1 MIELSQR
8 KLADKSIDY
17 QALDD
22 ITFNPELLSTPVG
35 GDKNTFVPSSS
46 SALSDESLTGGDDIS
61 YAQRKSTQII
71 RPPSATWGIHWK
83 KPSFIGLMFLVGF
96 ILSLAHHLYYMS
108 LSGERTGDGKKQA
121 WPTRIGTGFAFL
133 ITSCLKATTTA
144 ALGQY
149 IWTVVKRQPLSI
161 KNLDCL
167 FALSTDPIALF
178 SIELLKGAKLAILLG
193 AITWLLGL
201 ASIAPAATLTIV
213 AKNISQEVRLPV
225 LDFSK
230 IIWNNS
236 VGGQYNAVSITNTIA
251 INTASNINVLGLS
264 RQVSG
269 SEWSYTL
276 QFHGPSIKCNEPN
289 DTQQAIFNNI
299 TKYYEQ
305 NNIFTYDDHNDNRT
319 NIKVGGGSGRIV
331 YTSWSSWYARG
342 TPNTGFLPPPLESY
356 GSDYPRLWIQT
367 STSELVCTAVN
378 ATFNIAVS
386 YIDGVQHVTQQN
398 VEIIGHYD
406 LSYMNVGILNGGPTI
421 TDSNGVTTTS
431 GTGSSA
437 SVLWNQYIPHIYALG
452 AILGGNITLQDVT
465 LGSSQ
470 NEQYSGY
477 GETNIL
483 GTGLM
488 ACEEIARTPFKNEI
502 PYHIRN
508 PSSTFTNTFTSTTQ
522 PWLCRNQ
529 TLARGIE
536 DLANN
541 ITISYL
547 SSPDLTSDSDL
558 QKIIT
563 SNTNNYYVYHPFWLL
578 VSYGLALL
586 FSTIAVAVGIRA
598 IHSNGVVHSNSF
610 SAIVATTR
618 NTELDEFL
626 GRSCLGAD
634 PLREDS
640 GQRRLKFGPV
650 LDQVITGNPNSAEEE
665 SESQWQ
671 MERHSHV
678 AFGSEQNVGQLKKG
692 ELCI

>member
-1 MIELSQR
+1 MIELISRR
-8 KLADKSIDY
+8 KPADESTDY
-17 QALDD
+17 QALEDV
-22 ITFNPELLSTPVG
+22 TFNPESRSTPVAVG
-35 GDKNTFVPSSS
+35 NSKNSFVPSS
-46 SALSDESLTGGDDIS
+46 LSDESLTDGDDVS
-61 YAQRKSTQII
+61 YNQRKSTQIS
-71 RPPSATWGIHWK
+71 RPPFATWGVHWK
-83 KPSFIGLMFLVGF
+83 KPSFIGLMFFAGF

-108 LSGERTGDGKKQA
+108 LSGQRTGDEKKQA

-133 ITSCLKATTTA
+133 ITSCFKATTTA

-161 KNLDCL
+161 RNLDRL

-201 ASIAPAATLTIV
+201 ASIAPAATLMIV
-213 AKNISQEVRLPV
+213 AKNISEEVRLPV

-230 IIWNNS
+230 ASWNNS
-236 VGGQYNAVSITNTIA
+236 VDGQYNAVSITNTIA

-276 QFHGPSIKCNEPN
+276 QFYGPSIKCNEPN
-289 DTQQAIFNNI
+289 DTQQAILNNI

-305 NNIFTYDDHNDNRT
+305 NNVFTYDDKNDNRT
-319 NIKVGGGSGRIV
+319 NTTFGIGSGKIV
-331 YTSWSSWYARG
+331 YTSWSTWYAGG
-342 TPNTGFLPPPLESY
+342 TPNAGFIPPPLTLHGSY
-356 GSDYPRLWIQT
+356 YPQLWIQT
-367 STSELVCTAVN
+367 STSALVCTAVN

-386 YIDGVQHVTQQN
+386 YIDGVQYVIQQSI
-398 VEIIGHYD
+398 ETIGQYD
-406 LSYMNVGILNGGPTI
+406 LSYMDVGDIESGPTI
-421 TDSNGVTTTS
+421 TDSNGVTVATA
-431 GTGSSA
+431 TGGSA
-437 SVLWNQYIPHIYALG
+437 KVLWNQYIPHMYALG
-452 AILGGNITLQDVT
+452 AILGGNITLRDVT

-477 GETNIL
+477 GTTNIL

-488 ACEEIARTPFKNEI
+488 ACEEIASTPFKNESSYLI
-502 PYHIRN
+502 GN
-508 PSSTFTNTFTSTTQ
+508 PSSTFTNTFSSTTR

-558 QKIIT
+558 QTIFT

-578 VSYGLALL
+578 ISYGLAFL
-586 FSTIAVAVGIRA
+586 FSIMAVAVGIHA
-598 IHSNGVVHSNSF
+598 VTCNGVVHSNSF
-610 SAIVATTR
+610 SAIIATTR
-618 NTELDEFL
+618 NPELDEIL
-626 GRSCLGAD
+626 GRSCLGAE
-634 PLREDS
+634 PLREDP
-640 GQRRLKFGPV
+640 GQCRLKFGPV
-650 LDQVITGNPNSAEEE
+650 SDQVITGNHKSAEEE
-665 SESQWQ
+665 SEIQWQ
-671 MERHSHV
+671 IERHSHV
-678 AFGSEQNVGQLKKG
+678 AFGIEHNVGQLRKG
-692 ELCI
+692 DLCI

>member
-1 MIELSQR
+1 MIELSRR
-8 KLADKSIDY
+8 KLADTPIDY

-22 ITFNPELLSTPVG
+22 ITFNPESLSTPVG
-35 GDKNTFVPSSS
+35 SDKDPLVPSSS
-46 SALSDESLTGGDDIS
+46 PSDKSVADGDDIS
-61 YAQRKSTQII
+61 YAQRKSTQIT

-83 KPSFIGLMFLVGF
+83 KPSFIGLMFLAGF

-108 LSGERTGDGKKQA
+108 LSGERTGDEKKQA

-133 ITSCLKATTTA
+133 ITSCFKATTTA

-161 KNLDCL
+161 KNLDHL

-193 AITWLLGL
+193 AITWYVLNTRGLIAFGL

-230 IIWNNS
+230 AIWNNS
-236 VGGQYNAVSITNTIA
+236 VDGQYNAVSITNTIA
-251 INTASNINVLGLS
+251 INTASNIDVLGLS

-289 DTQQAIFNNI
+289 GTQQAIFNNI

-305 NNIFTYDDHNDNRT
+305 NNIFTYDDQNDNRT
-319 NIKVGGGSGRIV
+319 NTTFGVGSGRIV
-331 YTSWSSWYARG
+331 YTSWSS
-342 TPNTGFLPPPLESY
+342 
-356 GSDYPRLWIQT
+356 
-367 STSELVCTAVN
+367 CK
-378 ATFNIAVS
+378 
-386 YIDGVQHVTQQN
+386 N

-406 LSYMNVGILNGGPTI
+406 LSYMNVGSIESGPTI
-421 TDSNGVTTTS
+421 TDSNGVTTATA
-431 GTGSSA
+431 TGASA
-437 SVLWNQYIPHIYALG
+437 NVLWNQYIPHMYALG

-465 LGSSQ
+465 LGSSH

-477 GETNIL
+477 GATNIL

-488 ACEEIARTPFKNEI
+488 ACEEIASTPFKNESS
-502 PYHIRN
+502 YLIRD

-558 QKIIT
+558 QQIIT
-563 SNTNNYYVYHPFWLL
+563 SNTNNYYVYHPLWLL
-578 VSYGLALL
+578 ISYGLALL
-586 FSTIAVAVGIRA
+586 FSVIAVAVGVHA

-618 NTELDEFL
+618 NPELDKFL

-640 GQRRLKFGPV
+640 EQRRLKFGLV
-650 LDQVITGNPNSAEEE
+650 SDEVITGNLKSADGE

-671 MERHSHV
+671 MEKHSHV
-678 AFGSEQNVGQLKKG
+678 AFGPEQNVGQLRKG

>member
-1 MIELSQR
+1 MIELSRR
-8 KLADKSIDY
+8 KLADTPIDY

-22 ITFNPELLSTPVG
+22 ITFNPESLSTPVG
-35 GDKNTFVPSSS
+35 SDKDPLVPSSS
-46 SALSDESLTGGDDIS
+46 PSDKSVADGDDIS
-61 YAQRKSTQII
+61 YAQRKSTQIT

-83 KPSFIGLMFLVGF
+83 KPSFIGLMFLAGF

-108 LSGERTGDGKKQA
+108 LSGERTGDEKKQA

-133 ITSCLKATTTA
+133 ITSCFKATTTA

-161 KNLDCL
+161 KNLDRL

-201 ASIAPAATLTIV
+201 ASVAPAATLTIV

-230 IIWNNS
+230 AIWNNS
-236 VGGQYNAVSITNTIA
+236 VDGQYNAVSITNTIA
-251 INTASNINVLGLS
+251 INTASNIDVLGLS

-289 DTQQAIFNNI
+289 GTQQAIFNNI

-305 NNIFTYDDHNDNRT
+305 NNIFTYDDQNDNRT
-319 NIKVGGGSGRIV
+319 NTTFGVGSGRIV
-331 YTSWSSWYARG
+331 YTSWSSWYAGG
-342 TPNTGFLPPPLESY
+342 TPNTGFLPPSLASY
-356 GSDYPRLWIQT
+356 GSYYPQLWIQT

-406 LSYMNVGILNGGPTI
+406 LSYMNVGSIESGPTI
-421 TDSNGVTTTS
+421 TDSNGVTTATA
-431 GTGSSA
+431 TGASA
-437 SVLWNQYIPHIYALG
+437 NVLWNQYIPHMYALG

-465 LGSSQ
+465 LGSSH

-477 GETNIL
+477 GATNIL

-488 ACEEIARTPFKNEI
+488 ACEEIASTPFKNESS
-502 PYHIRN
+502 YLIRD

-558 QKIIT
+558 QQIIT
-563 SNTNNYYVYHPFWLL
+563 SNTNNYYVYHPLWLL
-578 VSYGLALL
+578 ISYGLALL
-586 FSTIAVAVGIRA
+586 FSVIAVAVGVHA

-618 NTELDEFL
+618 NPELDKFL

-640 GQRRLKFGPV
+640 EQRRLKFGLV
-650 LDQVITGNPNSAEEE
+650 SDEVITGNLKSADGE

-671 MERHSHV
+671 MEKHSHV
-678 AFGSEQNVGQLKKG
+678 AFGPEQNVGQLRKG

>member
-1 MIELSQR
+1 MIELSRR
-8 KLADKSIDY
+8 KAVDDGSIDY

-22 ITFNPELLSTPVG
+22 VTSHRESLSTPVHS
-35 GDKNTFVPSSS
+35 DKNTFVPPSSS
-46 SALSDESLTGGDDIS
+46 LSEKSLTDGDDIS
-61 YAQRKSTQII
+61 YAQRKSTQIS
-71 RPPSATWGIHWK
+71 RPRFAPWGIHWK
-83 KPSFIGLMFLVGF
+83 KPSLNVFCWLRSFIGPSPLLHV
-96 ILSLAHHLYYMS
+96 AQ
-108 LSGERTGDGKKQA
+108 RP

-133 ITSCLKATTTA
+133 ITSCFKATTTA

-161 KNLDCL
+161 RNLDRL

-178 SIELLKGAKLAILLG
+178 SIELLKGAKLAILL
-193 AITWLLGL
+193 LGL

-213 AKNISQEVRLPV
+213 AKNISEEVRLPV

-230 IIWNNS
+230 AIWNNS
-236 VGGQYNAVSITNTIA
+236 VDGQYNAVSITNTIA

-276 QFHGPSIKCNEPN
+276 QFYGPSIKCNEPN
-289 DTQQAIFNNI
+289 NIQQAIFNNI

-305 NNIFTYDDHNDNRT
+305 NNVFTYDDQNDNRT
-319 NIKVGGGSGRIV
+319 NTTFGVGSGKIV
-331 YTSWSSWYARG
+331 YSSWSTWYAGG
-342 TPNTGFLPPPLESY
+342 TPNAGFLPPPLVLHGSY
-356 GSDYPRLWIQT
+356 YPQLWIQT

-386 YIDGVQHVTQQN
+386 YIDGVQYVTQQN
-398 VEIIGHYD
+398 IEVIGRYD
-406 LSYMNVGILNGGPTI
+406 LSYMDVGDIESGPTV
-421 TDSNGVTTTS
+421 TDSKGVTTATA
-431 GTGSSA
+431 TGGWA
-437 SVLWNQYIPHIYALG
+437 KVLWNQYIPHVYALG
-452 AILGGNITLQDVT
+452 AILGGNITLRDFT
-465 LGSSQ
+465 LGGSQ

-477 GETNIL
+477 GTTNIL

-488 ACEEIARTPFKNEI
+488 ACEEIASTPFKNESSYLI
-502 PYHIRN
+502 GN
-508 PSSTFTNTFTSTTQ
+508 PSSTFTNTFTSTTR

-547 SSPDLTSDSDL
+547 SSPDLTSDGDL
-558 QKIIT
+558 QKILT
-563 SNTNNYYVYHPFWLL
+563 SNTNNYYIYHPFWLL
-578 VSYGLALL
+578 ISYGLAFL
-586 FSTIAVAVGIRA
+586 FSIMAVAVGIHA
-598 IHSNGVVHSNSF
+598 IKSNGVVHSNSF

-618 NTELDEFL
+618 NPELDEIL
-626 GRSCLGAD
+626 GRSCLGAEPLTKD
-634 PLREDS
+634 P
-640 GQRRLKFGPV
+640 GQYRLKFGPV
-650 LDQVITGNPNSAEEE
+650 LDQVITGNPKSAEEE

-678 AFGSEQNVGQLKKG
+678 AFGIEHNVGQLRKG
-692 ELCI
+692 DLCI

>member
-1 MIELSQR
+1 MIELSRR
-8 KLADKSIDY
+8 KPADESIDY
-17 QALDD
+17 QALEDV
-22 ITFNPELLSTPVG
+22 TLNPESRSTPVAVG
-35 GDKNTFVPSSS
+35 SSKNSFVPSS
-46 SALSDESLTGGDDIS
+46 LSDKSLTDGDDIS
-61 YAQRKSTQII
+61 YNQRKSTQIS
-71 RPPSATWGIHWK
+71 RPPFATWGIHWK
-83 KPSFIGLMFLVGF
+83 KPSFIGLMFFAGF

-108 LSGERTGDGKKQA
+108 LSGERTGDEKKQA

-133 ITSCLKATTTA
+133 ITSCFKATTTA

-149 IWTVVKRQPLSI
+149 IWTVFKRQPLSI
-161 KNLDCL
+161 RNLDRL

-213 AKNISQEVRLPV
+213 AKNISEEVRLPV

-230 IIWNNS
+230 ASWNNS
-236 VGGQYNAVSITNTIA
+236 VDGQYNAVSITNTIA

-276 QFHGPSIKCNEPN
+276 QFYGPSIKCNEPN

-305 NNIFTYDDHNDNRT
+305 NNVFTYDDKNDNRINT
-319 NIKVGGGSGRIV
+319 SFGIGSGKIV
-331 YTSWSSWYARG
+331 YTSWSSWYAGG
-342 TPNTGFLPPPLESY
+342 TPNAGFIPPLLKLHGSY
-356 GSDYPRLWIQT
+356 YPQLWIQT
-367 STSELVCTAVN
+367 STSALVCTSVN

-386 YIDGVQHVTQQN
+386 YIDGVQYVTQQSI
-398 VEIIGHYD
+398 ETIGHYD
-406 LSYMNVGILNGGPTI
+406 LSYMDVGDIESGPTI
-421 TDSNGVTTTS
+421 TDSNGVTVATA
-431 GTGSSA
+431 TGGSA
-437 SVLWNQYIPHIYALG
+437 KVLWNQYIPHMYALG
-452 AILGGNITLQDVT
+452 AILGGNITLRDVT

-470 NEQYSGY
+470 NEQYNGY
-477 GETNIL
+477 GTTNIL

-488 ACEEIARTPFKNEI
+488 ACEEIASTPFKNESSYLI
-502 PYHIRN
+502 GN
-508 PSSTFTNTFTSTTQ
+508 PSSTFTNTFSSTTR
-522 PWLCRNQ
+522 PWLCRNK

-558 QKIIT
+558 QTIFT

-578 VSYGLALL
+578 ISYGLAFL
-586 FSTIAVAVGIRA
+586 FSIMAVAVGIHA
-598 IHSNGVVHSNSF
+598 VKCNGVVHSNSF
-610 SAIVATTR
+610 SAIIATTR
-618 NTELDEFL
+618 NPELDEIL
-626 GRSCLGAD
+626 GRSCLGAE
-634 PLREDS
+634 PLREDP
-640 GQRRLKFGPV
+640 GQCRLKFGPL
-650 LDQVITGNPNSAEEE
+650 LDQVLTGIHKSAEEE

-671 MERHSHV
+671 MVRHSHV
-678 AFGSEQNVGQLKKG
+678 AFGIEHNVGELRKRD
-692 ELCI
+692 LCI